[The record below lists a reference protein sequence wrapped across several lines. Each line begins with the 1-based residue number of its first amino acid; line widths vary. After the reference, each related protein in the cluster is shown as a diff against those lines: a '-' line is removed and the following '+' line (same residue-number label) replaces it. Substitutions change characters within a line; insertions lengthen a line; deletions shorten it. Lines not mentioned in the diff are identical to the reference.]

1 MKSTLSSKYP
11 SFCGR
16 KLKSYF
22 SIFRDIYYKT
32 KNMETKEKISITIDT
47 EIYEKLLDQKINKS
61 KLINW
66 LLQQH
71 YNISVNDKK

>member
-1 MKSTLSSKYP
+1 
-11 SFCGR
+11 
-16 KLKSYF
+16 
-22 SIFRDIYYKT
+22 
-32 KNMETKEKISITIDT
+32 METKEKISITIDT